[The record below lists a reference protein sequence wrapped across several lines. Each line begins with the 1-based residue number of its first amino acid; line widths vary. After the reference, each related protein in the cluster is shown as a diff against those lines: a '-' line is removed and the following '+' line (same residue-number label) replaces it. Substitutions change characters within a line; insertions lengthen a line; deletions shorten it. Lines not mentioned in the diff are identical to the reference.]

1 LFREQT
7 AYLAVAADLSSA
19 RDNPRGNIAGNL
31 PAYLFPEGLTLTS
44 TETNTEVNPLQ
55 REINVEIPTDV
66 VERERESIVSK
77 YQKLARIPGFR
88 RGKVPASIVKQR
100 FAEDINSEIVEALI
114 PRYFREESQKQN
126 LLPISQPRVTDLH
139 LHDGEPLRFKAE
151 FEVMPEIEVHG
162 YTEIVPEKTDAT
174 VTDEEVEQALNNLR
188 EQNATYVAVEED
200 RAIADGDFA
209 QISFK
214 GTPAEGSDPV
224 EVPEALVE
232 IGSPNTVPEF
242 SENLRGA
249 KVGEERAFDINYPA
263 DFQDERL
270 AGKTLHY
277 DAKITGIKTKNIP
290 ELNDDFAKEVG
301 AEFQTL
307 DDLRTRIRAGM
318 VSEKE
323 HQAEHKAKDKLVE
336 DLVAKYDFPVPKA
349 LVDQQ
354 IDMRLER
361 GLRALAAQGMRA
373 EDLRKMDLGRLRD
386 GQREAALREVKASL
400 LLDKIADAEKIEVSD
415 EEMDREIEGIA
426 RQTQQTAE
434 VVRQRLTQEGAADR
448 IRNRI
453 RNEKALEFLYRR
465 SA

>member
-1 LFREQT
+1 
-7 AYLAVAADLSSA
+7 
-19 RDNPRGNIAGNL
+19 
-31 PAYLFPEGLTLTS
+31 
-44 TETNTEVNPLQ
+44 
-55 REINVEIPTDV
+55 
-66 VERERESIVSK
+66 
-77 YQKLARIPGFR
+77 
-88 RGKVPASIVKQR
+88 VKQR

-174 VTDEEVEQALNNLR
+174 VTDEEVEQALKNLR

>member
-1 LFREQT
+1 M
-7 AYLAVAADLSSA
+7 
-19 RDNPRGNIAGNL
+19 
-31 PAYLFPEGLTLTS
+31 TS
-44 TETNTEVNPLQ
+44 TETNTETSTETNPLQ
-55 REINVEIPTDV
+55 REINVEIPSDV

-88 RGKVPASIVKQR
+88 RGKVPASIVRQR
-100 FAEDINSEIVEALI
+100 FAEDINSEIVESLI

-151 FEVMPEIEVHG
+151 FEVMPEFEVTG
-162 YTEIVPEKTDAT
+162 YTDILPEKTDAT

-188 EQNATYVAVEED
+188 EQNATYAAIEED

-214 GTPAEGSDPV
+214 GTPSEGGGEPV

-232 IGSPNTVPEF
+232 IGSPNTVKEF

-249 KVGEERAFDINYPA
+249 KVGEEREFDINYPS
-263 DFQDERL
+263 DFQDARL
-270 AGKTLHY
+270 AGKILHY
-277 DAKITGIKTKNIP
+277 EAKITGIKKKSIS
-290 ELNDDFAKEVG
+290 ELNDEFAKEVG
-301 AEFQTL
+301 ADFQTL

-318 VSEKE
+318 AAEKE

-336 DLVAKYDFPVPKA
+336 DLVEKYDFPVPKA

-354 IDMRLER
+354 IDIRLER

-400 LLDKIADAEKIEVSD
+400 LLDKIADAEKIEVTD

-426 RQTQQTAE
+426 QQTQQTADA
-434 VVRQRLTQEGAADR
+434 VRQRLTQEGTADR

>member
-1 LFREQT
+1 MATSPGTYRRIFFLKAF
-7 AYLAVAADLSSA
+7 
-19 RDNPRGNIAGNL
+19 
-31 PAYLFPEGLTLTS
+31 TLTS
-44 TETNTEVNPLQ
+44 TETNTETSTESNPLQ
-55 REINVEIPTDV
+55 REINVEIPIDV
-66 VERERESIVSK
+66 VERERESIVTK

-151 FEVMPEIEVHG
+151 FEVMPEFEVSG

-188 EQNATYVAVEED
+188 EQNATYAAVEED
-200 RAIADGDFA
+200 RAIVDGDYA

-232 IGSPNTVPEF
+232 IGSPNTVKEF

-249 KVGEERAFDINYPA
+249 KVGEERAFDISYPA

-277 DAKITGIKTKNIP
+277 DAKITGIKKKNVP

-301 AEFQTL
+301 AEFHTL

-318 VSEKE
+318 TAEKE

>member
-1 LFREQT
+1 
-7 AYLAVAADLSSA
+7 
-19 RDNPRGNIAGNL
+19 
-31 PAYLFPEGLTLTS
+31 LTS

>member
-1 LFREQT
+1 
-7 AYLAVAADLSSA
+7 
-19 RDNPRGNIAGNL
+19 
-31 PAYLFPEGLTLTS
+31 LTS

-100 FAEDINSEIVEALI
+100 FAEDINSEIVETLI

-270 AGKTLHY
+270 GGKTLHY

>member
-1 LFREQT
+1 
-7 AYLAVAADLSSA
+7 
-19 RDNPRGNIAGNL
+19 
-31 PAYLFPEGLTLTS
+31 LTS

-151 FEVMPEIEVHG
+151 FEVMPEIEVPG